1 VEADL
6 YDSSGNFVGHSTWTG
21 AASAAAL
28 QFEVAETNPPY
39 TLENLTLIDAAGPLL
54 DSRPVK
60 AYTITDLGDLID
72 QGALSLSAGP
82 PAGDVSGMAVTPTGA
97 FTVTSVDANGNG
109 RIDQIVVKVGVQVTE
124 TGGLYRVEGLL
135 VDPQGKP
142 VAWGVSEPTALEVGT
157 RKLELPFDGRVI
169 SNNLPLSPASQPLKL
184 VAVKIYRGNLSP
196 ATLEAQVAVAATTPA
211 YTRDQFE
218 KPVALRTIKVV
229 FEDKMENGA
238 GSWSAQAPWTL
249 STDAWYS
256 SSHAWKA
263 DASGSQSGLLSMS
276 TNISL
281 YQDTILSFKTCYD
294 MGSANDVGYVEAS
307 TNGTS
312 WTRVA
317 TYNSSTPHWSTQLL
331 DLSQF
336 APATSLQLRFNASS
350 QNDLLWYID
359 DVTLYGTS
367 DADKDGLSDDEE
379 AQLGT
384 NPNDPDTDN
393 DGLLDGE
400 EVNTYHTKPRDADTD
415 DDGMPDGWEVDHGL
429 DPLVGDG
436 NGDLDRDGLTN
447 RDEYNR
453 GTDPANAD
461 TDNDGMPDKW
471 EVDKRLNPVVAD
483 GNADPDGDAL
493 KNVDE
498 YTRGTN
504 PQDPDTDDDTLKDG
518 REVTIGT
525 NPKNPDSDG
534 DGIPDGVE
542 VGNGSTPTNTDG
554 DDKIDALDTDSDGD
568 GILDATEW
576 DVDENK
582 SGADNLCANL
592 GLDTDGDGIPNCQ
605 DNDAD
610 GDGKPNYRDTN
621 ADGDGS
627 SDKQEGVADS
637 DGDGVPNYLDSD
649 PSFNEWVFNNYLPF
663 IRK

>member
-1 VEADL
+1 
-6 YDSSGNFVGHSTWTG
+6 
-21 AASAAAL
+21 
-28 QFEVAETNPPY
+28 
-39 TLENLTLIDAAGPLL
+39 
-54 DSRPVK
+54 
-60 AYTITDLGDLID
+60 
-72 QGALSLSAGP
+72 
-82 PAGDVSGMAVTPTGA
+82 
-97 FTVTSVDANGNG
+97 
-109 RIDQIVVKVGVQVTE
+109 
-124 TGGLYRVEGLL
+124 
-135 VDPQGKP
+135 
-142 VAWGVSEPTALEVGT
+142 
-157 RKLELPFDGRVI
+157 
-169 SNNLPLSPASQPLKL
+169 
-184 VAVKIYRGNLSP
+184 
-196 ATLEAQVAVAATTPA
+196 
-211 YTRDQFE
+211 
-218 KPVALRTIKVV
+218 
-229 FEDKMENGA
+229 MENGA